1 MSWIAGPMA
10 TPAVLAQSAV
20 DPTGGGLIAILI
32 TLGLAWLFYAITL
45 HLAAVF
51 FVGEVPTQPA
61 VVAALVPAATSL
73 LLQQWGPAVVIP
85 VTLLGDFLAVRYSY
99 GLPGRSAV
107 VLTLLHFAFAA
118 ALIVP
123 LNNLF
128 GFV

>member
-1 MSWIAGPMA
+1 MFGA
-10 TPAVLAQSAV
+10 AVGGAAV
-20 DPTGGGLIAILI
+20 DPTGGGPVAILV
-32 TLGLAWLFYAITL
+32 TLGLAWLFYAVTL

-51 FVGEVPTQPA
+51 FVGDAPTQRAALAAAVPA
-61 VVAALVPAATSL
+61 VTSL

-85 VTLLGDFLAVRYSY
+85 VTLLGDFLAIRYSY
-99 GLPGRSAV
+99 RLPLRSTAA
-107 VLTLLHFAFAA
+107 LTLLHFAFAA

>member
-1 MSWIAGPMA
+1 MLGA
-10 TPAVLAQSAV
+10 AVPGGAAV
-20 DPTGGGLIAILI
+20 DPTGGGPVAILV
-32 TLGLAWLFYAITL
+32 TLGLAWLFYAVTL

-51 FVGEVPTQPA
+51 FVGDVATQRAALAAAVPA
-61 VVAALVPAATSL
+61 VTSL

-85 VTLLGDFLAVRYSY
+85 VTLLGDFLAIRYSY
-99 GLPGRSAV
+99 QLPLRSTIAV
-107 VLTLLHFAFAA
+107 TLLHFAFAA